1 MLVWEHWHPELSV
14 IVSRMHKNASRACIA
29 DKIRESLP
37 PDLSWRFASA
47 TPFWAIEQAAKSFD
61 RRAIKAVPRRI
72 PNHRGWVAILMGDCF
87 RHDPQ
92 VGTGANLGM

>member
-1 MLVWEHWHPELSV
+1 MDACLGALAPQLSV

-61 RRAIKAVPRRI
+61 RPSHKGSASADTQP
-72 PNHRGWVAILMGDCF
+72 PWMGGDTDG
-87 RHDPQ
+87 RLLS
-92 VGTGANLGM
+92 A